1 MSKDSAQDATTGAAR
16 LDAATTYAPRQ
27 EALDQLRA
35 YLVVLV
41 DVIDQ
46 HPEASMARDEAHWRL
61 EELVEELTRVPP
73 SAPRVQSR
81 WLRLVPLLR
90 EVRPD
95 IPIPTLTDLLN
106 RAVGDL

>member
-1 MSKDSAQDATTGAAR
+1 VPEYSAQGSTTGAAR
-16 LDAATTYAPRQ
+16 LDAATTYAPRLA
-27 EALDQLRA
+27 ALDQLRA

-46 HPEASMARDEAHWRL
+46 HPEASMARDETQWRL
-61 EELVEELTRVPP
+61 EELVDELTRTPP

-81 WLRLVPLLR
+81 WLRLAPVLR

-95 IPIPTLTDLLN
+95 IPIPTLTDLVN
-106 RAVGDL
+106 QAVGDL